1 MWRRLFSYPLGFP
14 ELPKE
19 HNQLRTKHLTHESLG
34 EGGSLSQNVRGEGGV
49 GYLLSVMVMD

>member
-1 MWRRLFSYPLGFP
+1 MAVGVWRRLFAYPLGFP

-34 EGGSLSQNVRGEGGV
+34 GILNQNIRGEGGV
-49 GYLLSVMVMD
+49 G